1 MEPKQFFDD
10 LQNKINQ
17 ILETS
22 PAKDIEKNVRAMLT
36 QGLSKLDMVTR
47 EEFDA
52 QALQL
57 ARIRER
63 LDVLEKRV
71 EEHEALLKASQQR
84 PSAVQ

>member
-10 LQNKINQ
+10 LQKQINQ

-22 PAKDIEKNVRAMLT
+22 PARDIEKNVRALIT

-63 LDVLEKRV
+63 LDLLEKRV
-71 EEHEALLKASQQR
+71 AELESMLQASKPAAL
-84 PSAVQ
+84 P

>member
-1 MEPKQFFDD
+1 MEPKQFFDQ
-10 LQNKINQ
+10 LQTQINQ

-22 PAKDIEKNVRAMLT
+22 PAKDIEKNIRAFLS

-52 QALQL
+52 QGLQL

-71 EEHEALLKASQQR
+71 EELETMMMAKNEGQR
-84 PSAVQ
+84 GR

>member
-1 MEPKQFFDD
+1 MEPKQFFEEM
-10 LQNKINQ
+10 QTKINQ

-36 QGLSKLDMVTR
+36 QGLAKLDMVTR

-57 ARIRER
+57 TRIRDR

-71 EEHEALLKASQQR
+71 AELESLLQASRASSSMQ
-84 PSAVQ
+84 

>member
-22 PAKDIEKNVRAMLT
+22 PAKDIEKNVRALLT

-47 EEFDA
+47 EDFDA

-63 LDVLEKRV
+63 LDVLEKRL
-71 EEHEALLKASQQR
+71 EELEALLKASQQR
-84 PSAVQ
+84 PSTVQ

>member
-47 EEFDA
+47 EDFDA

-71 EEHEALLKASQQR
+71 EELEALLKASQQR

>member
-1 MEPKQFFDD
+1 MDPKQFFDD
-10 LQNKINQ
+10 LQNRINQ

-22 PAKDIEKNVRAMLT
+22 PAKDIEKNVRALLT

-63 LDVLEKRV
+63 LEALEKRV
-71 EEHEALLKASQQR
+71 EELEALLKTSQR
-84 PSAVQ
+84 PSPL

>member
-52 QALQL
+52 QTLQL

-71 EEHEALLKASQQR
+71 EELEALLKALQQR

>member
-1 MEPKQFFDD
+1 MEPKQFFED

-57 ARIRER
+57 AHIRER
-63 LDVLEKRV
+63 LDMLEKRV
-71 EEHEALLKASQQR
+71 EELEALLKASQQR

>member
-1 MEPKQFFDD
+1 MESKQFFDEM
-10 LQNKINQ
+10 QAKINQ

-36 QGLSKLDMVTR
+36 QGLAKLDMVTR

-52 QALQL
+52 QSLQL

-71 EEHEALLKASQQR
+71 AELESMLPSSRASSTMQ
-84 PSAVQ
+84 

>member
-10 LQNKINQ
+10 MQKQINQ

-22 PAKDIEKNVRAMLT
+22 PAKDIEKNVRALLT
-36 QGLSKLDMVTR
+36 QGLAKLDVVTR

-63 LDVLEKRV
+63 LDALERRV
-71 EEHEALLKASQQR
+71 IELEAQLQAARSTPR
-84 PSAVQ
+84 S